1 MENYLKVSITIALIV
16 LVNSMPQGTDVERAP
31 PVVVVT
37 VKPAVVIVRPSRQ
50 PPAGIAALQAT
61 YDALG
66 NIASSAGNLVSSS
79 LDSMANRAYNVAK
92 TAAESTGQFID
103 NTAQATANG
112 INSVANTLSSTIKR
126 PFREDPVIAESPTS
140 THDIR
145 EHEVFIE
152 I

>member
-1 MENYLKVSITIALIV
+1 MENCLKVSIAFALIV
-16 LVNSMPQGTDVERAP
+16 LVNSMPQGIDVAKAP
-31 PVVVVT
+31 ITVRPTIVVV
-37 VKPAVVIVRPSRQ
+37 RPTRQ

-92 TAAESTGQFID
+92 TAAESTGYFID
-103 NTAQATANG
+103 STAQVTANG

-126 PFREDPVIAESPTS
+126 PFREDPAIAEPPS
-140 THDIR
+140 TPDVR
-145 EHEVFIE
+145 EHEVIIE